1 MGVSRQDAAERRA
14 EGDKMARARK
24 AEPVK
29 TTVEYFTP
37 PYEMF
42 TDLVTGDPNAY
53 RYLIP
58 LVGPAVARMAKKA
71 DKEEREEEKRREK
84 EEGL

>member
-1 MGVSRQDAAERRA
+1 
-14 EGDKMARARK
+14 
-24 AEPVK
+24 
-29 TTVEYFTP
+29 
-37 PYEMF
+37 MF
-42 TDLVTGDPNAY
+42 TDLVTGDPNSY

-58 LVGPAVARMAKKA
+58 LVGPAVARMAKEA